1 MEFVILRQEMQ
12 KPVPSLASS
21 VYGQNIV
28 SRQLESDKREH
39 AHVNLVKADFY
50 RRNGIN
56 DLPLH

>member
-1 MEFVILRQEMQ
+1 MK

-28 SRQLESDKREH
+28 SRQIESDKREH

-56 DLPLH
+56 DLPLSLH